1 MVAKG
6 LQWPILQW
14 CSCSKRYGQ
23 RSNLCT
29 MDRCVQFT
37 LWLAMF
43 NVAVTDIDCS
53 GRSIRNEL
61 FQILSAQACIYRLI
75 NEASYF
81 VARPAYFCVHSVW
94 SRSGNR
100 AVYTQCEAANNKV
113 RYCNKKPSLKYDG
126 SYFRFRLPIWIKI
139 KSNSD
144 LIKNLINF
152 RSD

>member
-1 MVAKG
+1 MKDLDYVCTRMTGFVCNG
-6 LQWPILQW
+6 LLHW

-23 RSNLCT
+23 RAGLCT
-29 MDRCVQFT
+29 MDRCLLFT

-81 VARPAYFCVHSVW
+81 VARSAYFCVHSVW

-100 AVYTQCEAANNKV
+100 AVYTHCEAANNKV

-126 SYFRFRLPIWIKI
+126 SYFRFQLSDLASKSSLIPIW
-139 KSNSD
+139 
-144 LIKNLINF
+144 
-152 RSD
+152 